1 MHADLLSGEVLGE
14 KLHRVLQDL
23 AVARRLVGEQRQQR
37 QQQSSRGGG
46 LRQAFNSASQRLQV
60 SVQRVEKKADDDGRE
75 AVMTHGPDG
84 ESLSALVQMLADAG
98 EGR

>member
-1 MHADLLSGEVLGE
+1 M
-14 KLHRVLQDL
+14 
-23 AVARRLVGEQRQQR
+23 VARRLVNEQRQRQ

-46 LRQAFNSASQRLQV
+46 LRQAFMSASQRLQV
-60 SVQRVEKKADDDGRE
+60 SVQRVVQKKAEDDGVQG
-75 AVMTHGPDG
+75 VMTHGRDG